1 MDAYS
6 PDFSAFWNAAPAP
19 QAAGD
24 DERRNAGEDQALA
37 ELAERIQ
44 AARTVI

>member
-6 PDFSAFWNAAPAP
+6 PDFSAYWSATPAP
-19 QAAGD
+19 QAHGD
-24 DERRNAGEDQALA
+24 DERRAAGEDQALA

-44 AARTVI
+44 AARSVV

>member
-6 PDFSAFWNAAPAP
+6 PDFSTYWNASPAP
-19 QAAGD
+19 EAHGGD
-24 DERRNAGEDQALA
+24 DRPTSAEDQALA

-44 AARTVI
+44 AARSVV

>member
-6 PDFSAFWNAAPAP
+6 PDFAAFWNASPA
-19 QAAGD
+19 QDARGD
-24 DERRNAGEDQALA
+24 DERRSAGEDQALA

-44 AARTVI
+44 AARSVV

>member
-6 PDFSAFWNAAPAP
+6 PDFSAWWNAAPAP
-19 QAAGD
+19 DAHGS
-24 DERRNAGEDQALA
+24 DERTTSADDQALA

-44 AARTVI
+44 AARSIV